1 MRRIESEN
9 KMQIEILTKKQMQIE
24 VAKAVEKREFKMQRL
39 IDYLQK
45 RLLKLEEEVKFLG
58 SKKWTKQ

>member
-58 SKKWTKQ
+58 SKK